1 MSDLQ
6 TDLPALL
13 GREARTVLVPP
24 LSGIRARSRHRRQRR
39 GAALAGALAVIAA
52 VTFVSLPTDRS
63 HPEQVAVG
71 STVTLDLYP
80 QARPNP
86 VTLRT
91 SGDPVLHLTV
101 VRAEVTRD
109 TVTNQVVVMLGFDA
123 ASQKEFSAI
132 GPGEQVAFVVS
143 GEVVSAPLFQAHIF
157 GDAQLTG
164 QFTVEQATRLAH
176 RLTDNVVVNAG

>member
-6 TDLPALL
+6 TDLPELL
-13 GREARTVLVPP
+13 AREARVVLVPP

-52 VTFVSLPTDRS
+52 FTFLNLPAGGS
-63 HPEQVAVG
+63 HLEQTADG
-71 STVTLDLYP
+71 PHVTLDLYP

-86 VTLRT
+86 ATLRT

-101 VRAEVTRD
+101 VRAEVIREPPAD
-109 TVTNQVVVMLGFDA
+109 QVVVILGFDA

-132 GPGEQVAFVVS
+132 GPGQQVAFVVD
-143 GEVVSAPLFQAHIF
+143 GEVVSAPLFQAHID

-164 QFTVEQATRLAH
+164 QFTVEQATTIAH
-176 RLTDNVVVNAG
+176 RLTDNVVVTAG